1 MGGKRYYCSHCD
13 DFVSRSTRSRHLE
26 QVVERKETEAESDS
40 NSDVETGSPE
50 VHCLET
56 QDSSVDHETDLPS
69 EDYSDSV
76 SDEEVWD
83 DLLEENVLD
92 DLDESNFP
100 GAVETDPDSFN
111 RNILINWLLL
121 FICYWWTYCNIA
133 DRGIEMLLKFF
144 HAFFTVLS
152 ERVPWM
158 TMFAA
163 AFPSS
168 LYMLKKYFGLHKDCF
183 QKFVVCPKCHSLYN
197 YDSAYDT
204 VGGKRLSKKCSY
216 VEFPNHRHRAHRKPC
231 NEVLLKE
238 VKLQD
243 GKVKL
248 YPKKPFKHSPY
259 SVGVIYLA
267 LMNLP
272 RGERY
277 KRENIIVVGIIP
289 GPSEPSSLNP
299 YLVPLVL
306 ELKELWEDGIEV
318 CHSGSP
324 RIPERFFAA
333 VLLVACDVPAARK
346 LCGFLGHG
354 ARRGC
359 SKCKKEFIPGENFGM
374 KMNLG
379 DLTVVCHVQMK
390 STQ

>member
-26 QVVERKETEAESDS
+26 QVVERKETALEAESDS

-56 QDSSVDHETDLPS
+56 QDSFVDHETDLPS
-69 EDYSDSV
+69 EDYSDSI
-76 SDEEVWD
+76 SDEEDSNRIPESFFGNLDDEDRRLFDETFIHKSIGEQDDLEEGLYHEQTFHNASQEVWD
-83 DLLEENVLD
+83 DLLEENVLE

-100 GAVETDPDSFN
+100 GAVETDPDSIN
-111 RNILINWLLL
+111 RNILMNWLLL

-158 TMFAA
+158 TFFAA

-197 YDSAYDT
+197 YDSAYET
-204 VGGKRLSKKCSY
+204 VGGKHLSKKCSY
-216 VEFPNHRHRAHRKPC
+216 VEFPNHKHRAHRKPC

-243 GKVKL
+243 GKLKL
-248 YPKKPFKHSPY
+248 YPKRCT
-259 SVGVIYLA
+259 VTI
-267 LMNLP
+267 
-272 RGERY
+272 
-277 KRENIIVVGIIP
+277 
-289 GPSEPSSLNP
+289 
-299 YLVPLVL
+299 
-306 ELKELWEDGIEV
+306 
-318 CHSGSP
+318 
-324 RIPERFFAA
+324 
-333 VLLVACDVPAARK
+333 VLLK
-346 LCGFLGHG
+346 H
-354 ARRGC
+354 
-359 SKCKKEFIPGENFGM
+359 
-374 KMNLG
+374 
-379 DLTVVCHVQMK
+379 
-390 STQ
+390 